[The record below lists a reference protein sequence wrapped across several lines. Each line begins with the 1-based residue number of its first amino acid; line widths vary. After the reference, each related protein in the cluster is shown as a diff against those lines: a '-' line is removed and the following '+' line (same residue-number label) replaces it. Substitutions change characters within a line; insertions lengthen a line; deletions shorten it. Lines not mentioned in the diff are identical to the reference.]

1 MEKAII
7 KRPILAAV
15 KLSGKFTAE
24 ERKYLREKAWR
35 KSTDGATMTMT
46 STDFGR
52 ESLLFFD
59 VYVVENLSL
68 LKRFRHA
75 LRVFTAAIARNVG
88 IKPRIVIITLK

>member
-1 MEKAII
+1 MERTII

-15 KLSGKFTAE
+15 KLSGRFTAE
-24 ERKYLREKAWR
+24 ERQYLRKKAWR
-35 KSTDGATMTMT
+35 KSTDDATMTMT

-52 ESLLFFD
+52 ESVLFFD
-59 VYVVENLSL
+59 VYVVEQLSL

-88 IKPRIVIITLK
+88 IQSRIVIITLK

>member
-59 VYVVENLSL
+59 VYIISKLFQRYKKF
-68 LKRFRHA
+68 LKFGAIIIIGCIVRLCA
-75 LRVFTAAIARNVG
+75 L
-88 IKPRIVIITLK
+88 K